1 MALFQNK
8 LFISVISVVALVFI
22 TTLIESRVA
31 NSSNDTLSEK
41 KIISLLLN
49 NLDVKLSNSQFCEN
63 TGTDFSD
70 KTLADYLAGFWG
82 YHTQQTGKNWIEV
95 EAKSNSE
102 NDYLAKVMIY
112 RKKDEENWGWG
123 LSFKINK
130 HTLSVNRK
138 SFTCIGSG

>member
-8 LFISVISVVALVFI
+8 AFLSVISVITLAFI
-22 TTLIESRVA
+22 VTLLEPRVA

-41 KIISLLLN
+41 KIISLLLK
-49 NLDVKLSNSQFCEN
+49 NLDVKLSDSHFCEN

-82 YHTQQTGKNWIEV
+82 YHTQKSGENWIEV
-95 EAKSNSE
+95 NAKSISKS
-102 NDYLAKVMIY
+102 DYLAKLMIY
-112 RKKDEENWGWG
+112 RKKGEENWGWG

-130 HTLSVNRK
+130 QNLSVNRN
-138 SFTCIGSG
+138 SFTCLGSG